1 MKKMSLLWMVLLTIS
16 HTFVSCKSEE
26 KKEEVKLTSKIAEKS
41 AKKEKRK
48 TASFNY
54 KPTKPINGTLKGVVE
69 LGASG
74 FNSFIVAIDKNN
86 NWEMKSKEFGNSL
99 IAEGITNTEEVNK
112 KLKKYIQRIIEFG
125 VKPSNIHFVVS
136 SGANKQ
142 DITKLI
148 KQELKRIGY
157 VVNVVTPEQEGQ
169 YALDAVIPKR
179 FEKTAYLVDIGS
191 GNTKISYLDSDKMI
205 GKETYGA
212 KYFQQG
218 VADTI
223 VYKAVHK
230 VAEKIPSNRAS
241 QCFIIGGVPYQLAKS
256 LRKGNERYTVLNKDT
271 NFYQKVIK
279 RRGEKIKSGLNIFKA
294 INDVTK
300 VHSVIFDWDAN
311 FTIGFLLATNG
322 KK

>member
-1 MKKMSLLWMVLLTIS
+1 
-16 HTFVSCKSEE
+16 
-26 KKEEVKLTSKIAEKS
+26 
-41 AKKEKRK
+41 
-48 TASFNY
+48 
-54 KPTKPINGTLKGVVE
+54 
-69 LGASG
+69 
-74 FNSFIVAIDKNN
+74 
-86 NWEMKSKEFGNSL
+86 
-99 IAEGITNTEEVNK
+99 
-112 KLKKYIQRIIEFG
+112 
-125 VKPSNIHFVVS
+125 
-136 SGANKQ
+136 
-142 DITKLI
+142 
-148 KQELKRIGY
+148 
-157 VVNVVTPEQEGQ
+157 
-169 YALDAVIPKR
+169 
-179 FEKTAYLVDIGS
+179 
-191 GNTKISYLDSDKMI
+191 MI

-279 RRGEKIKSGLNIFKA
+279 RRDEKIKSGLNIFKA